1 MSGCSRMPV
10 DGDLVAVDD
19 VEAPRRQAGGGEQL
33 GEEHRRR
40 RILLARLEHER
51 VAAGQGVGEHPHR
64 HHRREVER
72 GDPGDDAERLADRVD
87 VDARRRLLGVA
98 ALEQVR
104 DAAGELDVLQA
115 AGDLAEG
122 VAEHLA
128 VLGREQRRRSPCG
141 WRRRARGSGT
151 SPRPGVTGSSPA
163 TPGRPP
169 EQRPR
174 RHRPRR
180 RWRSRPSTPA
190 LRLRGCTPRPHGR
203 RFPPTPCRRS
213 SARSCSSRSSHR
225 VPRPRRPL
233 LAARSLALA
242 RSHRCIAYWFTSGT
256 ATARA

>member
-1 MSGCSRMPV
+1 MPV

-19 VEAPRRQAGGGEQL
+19 VEAPRRETGGGEQL

-87 VDARRRLLGVA
+87 VDSRRRLLRVA
-98 ALEQVR
+98 ALQQVR

-128 VLGREQRRRSPCG
+128 VLGGEQRG
-141 WRRRARGSGT
+141 D
-151 SPRPGVTGSSPA
+151 
-163 TPGRPP
+163 
-169 EQRPR
+169 
-174 RHRPRR
+174 
-180 RWRSRPSTPA
+180 
-190 LRLRGCTPRPHGR
+190 
-203 RFPPTPCRRS
+203 
-213 SARSCSSRSSHR
+213 
-225 VPRPRRPL
+225 L
-233 LAARSLALA
+233 LAVGVDELPEAEHHLGPA
-242 RSHRCIAYWFTSGT
+242 
-256 ATARA
+256 